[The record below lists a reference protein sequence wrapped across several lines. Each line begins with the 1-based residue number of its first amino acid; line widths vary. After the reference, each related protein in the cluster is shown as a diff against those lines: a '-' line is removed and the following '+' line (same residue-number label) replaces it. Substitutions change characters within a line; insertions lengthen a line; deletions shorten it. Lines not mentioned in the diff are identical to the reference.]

1 MRDRIRAYYN
11 LTKPG
16 IVYGNLFTAAGGFL
30 FGAILRIDI
39 TRLIAFLIGSALI
52 MGGACVIN
60 NYFDRD
66 IDKVMKRTKR
76 RATATG
82 MIAPKSALLYAAIL
96 SSAGLIL
103 LAVFTNMLTT
113 LLGAI
118 GLVSYA
124 FVYTF
129 AKRKTVH
136 GTLIGTLPGALPP
149 VAGYTAATGKLD
161 ISALLLF
168 VILVFWQMAH
178 FYAIAI
184 LSLKDYKAAKIP
196 VMPAVY
202 GVWITKVQLAM
213 YAGAFLLSIVLLGKL
228 SYVGVIY
235 LAVMVPLSVW
245 WLVIITLGIWT
256 DEDTLWARKVFYIS
270 LLMLPAFG
278 VMLSINAWLP

>member
-1 MRDRIRAYYN
+1 MRAYYY

-30 FGAILRIDI
+30 FGAILRVDI
-39 TRLIAFLIGSALI
+39 LVLIEFLIGTALI
-52 MGGACVIN
+52 IAGACAIN

-66 IDKVMKRTKR
+66 IDKIMKRTKR
-76 RATATG
+76 RA
-82 MIAPKSALLYAAIL
+82 IAAGTIDPKAALIYAGVL
-96 SSAGLIL
+96 SLAGLIIL
-103 LAVFTNMLTT
+103 GVFTNMLTV

-149 VAGYTAATGKLD
+149 VAGYAAATGKLD
-161 ISALLLF
+161 ISAFLLF
-168 VILVFWQMAH
+168 LILVFWQMAH
-178 FYAIAI
+178 FYSIAI
-184 LSLKDYKAAKIP
+184 FRLKDYKAAKIP

-202 GVWITKVQLAM
+202 GVWITKLQLAI
-213 YAGAFLLSIVLLGKL
+213 YAGAFMLSTVLLAKF
-228 SYVGVIY
+228 SYAGVIY
-235 LAVMVPLSVW
+235 LAVMFPLSLW
-245 WLVIITLGIWT
+245 WLLIITLGLWT
-256 DEDTLWARKVFYIS
+256 DESILWARKVFFIS

-278 VMLSINAWLP
+278 LMLSINAWLP